1 MKRMLKLVILNMI
14 FVFAM
19 GTYQLAYEGDRLVDI
34 PVPPNS
40 SGYADFTSEE
50 GEQQAKE
57 YEQNKVGN
65 QEKNISEN
73 YIEKEDKQ
81 SKTINRNL
89 VIIVVIIIIV
99 GAGVGI
105 NKIYHK
111 KSKKS

>member
-1 MKRMLKLVILNMI
+1 MALNVI
-14 FVFAM
+14 FVCTM

-57 YEQNKVGN
+57 YEQEEEKKLEEKQDKMENSIRKEEEEQTKIRQNGIVGTVGVLL
-65 QEKNISEN
+65 ILGVS
-73 YIEKEDKQ
+73 IG
-81 SKTINRNL
+81 
-89 VIIVVIIIIV
+89 IIIY
-99 GAGVGI
+99 G
-105 NKIYHK
+105 K